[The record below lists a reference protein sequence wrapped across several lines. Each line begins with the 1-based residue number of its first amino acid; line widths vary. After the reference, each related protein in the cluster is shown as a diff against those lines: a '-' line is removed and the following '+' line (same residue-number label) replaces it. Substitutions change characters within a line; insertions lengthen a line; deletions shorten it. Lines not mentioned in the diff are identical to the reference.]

1 MLGRG
6 ASPGD
11 PSIPPGLVPGLTG
24 SPNNPRACPP
34 SHPRGTPCSRDGRS
48 SAPSGP
54 ALAAAAAAPTGA
66 ARRTRLAVVTTEWRD
81 RSHAWHMAERFLAG
95 YPVEGQLAPA
105 ADRRRL
111 RLRRSD
117 AEERPEPAAG
127 RRSSASRSTRPIAE
141 ALRCGGDKLAVDAV
155 LIIGE
160 HGNYPDNEIGQKQYP
175 RYEFFKQIVEVF
187 RKDGR
192 TAPVFN
198 DKHLSWKWE
207 WAKEMV
213 DTAREHEVPVPG
225 RLVAAGDV
233 ADAGDRPA
241 ATGPRSRR

>member
-1 MLGRG
+1 M
-6 ASPGD
+6 P
-11 PSIPPGLVPGLTG
+11 
-24 SPNNPRACPP
+24 
-34 SHPRGTPCSRDGRS
+34 
-48 SAPSGP
+48 
-54 ALAAAAAAPTGA
+54 
-66 ARRTRLAVVTTEWRD
+66 
-81 RSHAWHMAERFLAG
+81 
-95 YPVEGQLAPA
+95 
-105 ADRRRL
+105 
-111 RLRRSD
+111 
-117 AEERPEPAAG
+117 EERPEPASG

-160 HGNYPDNEIGQKQYP
+160 HGNYPNNEIGQKQYP

-187 RKDGR
+187 EKDGR
-192 TAPVFN
+192 TTPVFN

-213 DTAREHEVPVPG
+213 DTAREDEVPVPG